1 MVKKRSISQLIFGAL
16 LIMFPNFWVYGQEK
30 VQKDTIF
37 TIDDSFETTA
47 KFSARDSLYNDF
59 KKKQLHLYGE
69 AKVEYENI
77 NLTADYI
84 LVDFGKKEIFASYT
98 LDKDSVRIGQPKL
111 IQDGEE
117 IDAAKIRVN
126 YETKK
131 AYIQEVRIKQ
141 DENYLYMG
149 VAKRQSNEQIHFL
162 QGKFTTCDLDEPH
175 YHFQLSRAVLVPEK
189 RIVSGPMNLWIKGVP
204 TPLGLPFIF
213 IPQKKPN
220 ERKHG
225 ILVPKFVP
233 QSQFGMGIQDLGYYL
248 PINDSLHTTFL
259 ANLYSRGSWGIS
271 NRTEYIIKYKMQGN
285 FELGFQQF
293 KSPFPLRTNNNKVSV
308 LWNHRQDPKANPLWN
323 FSSSV
328 NFISDNQSKNNLDPL
343 NKAYFNNTFTSDIN
357 LLRYF
362 PGKPVSMGL
371 KASVRQNSQTHNFT
385 ANLPVFNTNVTRFF
399 PFKPLRRNP
408 VGPARWYEQIGMTYN
423 LEAQNSSTFKDTLI
437 RDRNFAEIQRKF
449 QNGISQSSTIQTT
462 LSLFDNTWKLTPSV
476 NYNNR
481 INFQQTRKSYDQ
493 LNDSLIVDTL
503 RQAGM
508 SQNVSLNLQL
518 TTVIY
523 SYSRFVGKNKP
534 VMRHIITPSFGY
546 RYVPSLDRQLSY
558 ATGIDTIVKYSPF
571 ETSLYR
577 GSVSNN
583 QSLITF
589 GLNNTF
595 ELKRKSDKDTIT
607 GYKKTRLIDALSVNG
622 SYDLIRDS
630 MKLSNIGTDLRIS
643 PVDFFNFVATGSFS
657 PYSWVDS
664 TGKTT
669 KEYAIKERG
678 KLGRFVQLSFNTT
691 FTIAPKKSQEKI
703 QDNKQ
708 QFAQN
713 WNSDYQYFALHPET
727 YVDFEI
733 PWKVNF
739 SHIYSVNAN
748 QNKNNNTPDGRRSY
762 LQTQTLA
769 MNGDLSFTKRWKVVA
784 DVYFDLK
791 TRQITNARL
800 NFTRNLHC
808 WNLAFIW
815 TPIGTNKS
823 FLFSLNATSNLFKDA
838 KLDLRKPPELF

>member
-16 LIMFPNFWVYGQEK
+16 LIMFPNFLIYGQEK

-37 TIDDSFETTA
+37 TIDESFETTA

-59 KKKQLHLYGE
+59 RKKQLHLYGD
-69 AKVEYENI
+69 ARVEYEEI
-77 NLTADYI
+77 KLTADYI
-84 LVDFGKKEIFASYT
+84 LVDFEKKEIFASYT
-98 LDKDSVRIGQPKL
+98 LDKDSTRVGQPKL

-149 VAKRQSNEQIHFL
+149 VAKRQANEQIHFM
-162 QGKFTTCDLDEPH
+162 QGKFTTCDLEEPH
-175 YHFQLSRAVLVPEK
+175 YHFQLSRAILVPEK

-225 ILVPKFVP
+225 ILIPKFVP
-233 QSQFGMGIQDLGYYL
+233 QSQFGMGVQDLGYYL
-248 PINDSLHTTFL
+248 PINDSIHTTFL
-259 ANLYSRGSWGIS
+259 ANLYSRGSWGIA
-271 NRTEYIIKYKMQGN
+271 NRTEYLIKYKMQGN
-285 FELGFQQF
+285 VELGFQQF
-293 KSPFPLRTNNNKVSV
+293 KSPFPLRTNNNKITVI
-308 LWNHRQDPKANPLWN
+308 WNHRQDPKANPYWN
-323 FSSSV
+323 FSSNV

-343 NKAYFNNTFTSDIN
+343 NKVYFNNSFNSDIN

-385 ANLPVFNTNVTRFF
+385 ATAPVFNANVTRFF
-399 PFKPLRRNP
+399 PFKPLRTNP

-423 LEAQNSSTFKDTLI
+423 LEAQNSATFKDTLI
-437 RDRNFAEIQRKF
+437 RDKNFAEIQRKF

-462 LSLFDNTWKLTPSV
+462 LSLFQNTWKLTPSV
-476 NYNNR
+476 NYGNR
-481 INFQQTRKSYDQ
+481 INFQQTRKSEI
-493 LNDSLIVDTL
+493 NDTLVVDTI
-503 RQAGM
+503 QKVGM
-508 SQNVSLNLQL
+508 SQNVSLNMQL

-546 RYVPSLDRQLSY
+546 RYVPNLNKQLQYS
-558 ATGIDTIVKYSPF
+558 TGIDTIVKYSAF

-577 GSVSNN
+577 ESVTND

-589 GLNNTF
+589 GFNNTF
-595 ELKRKSDKDTIT
+595 ELKRKSEKDTIT
-607 GYKKTRLIDALSVNG
+607 GYKKTRLIDALSFNG

-630 MKLSNIGTDLRIS
+630 MKLSNISTDLRIS

-657 PYSWVDS
+657 PYAWDDS
-664 TGKTT
+664 TGRVK
-669 KEYAIKERG
+669 KEYAVKETG

-691 FTIAPKKSQEKI
+691 FTIAPKKSQQKI
-703 QDNKQ
+703 QDNKE

-713 WNSDYQYFALHPET
+713 WNSDFQYFALHPET

-733 PWKVNF
+733 PWKVSF
-739 SHIYSVNAN
+739 SHIYSINAN
-748 QNKNNNTPDGRRSY
+748 QNKNDIAPDGRKDY
-762 LQTQTLA
+762 LQTQTLT

-784 DVYFDLK
+784 DVYFDIK
-791 TRQITNARL
+791 TKQITNARL

-808 WNLAFIW
+808 WNLAFYW